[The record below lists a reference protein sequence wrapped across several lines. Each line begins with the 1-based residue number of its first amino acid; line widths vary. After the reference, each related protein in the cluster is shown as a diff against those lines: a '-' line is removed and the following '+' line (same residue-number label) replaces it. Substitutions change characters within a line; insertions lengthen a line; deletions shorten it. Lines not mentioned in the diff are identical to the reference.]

1 MSGPGPA
8 LRGYNA
14 ELQEALAELRAR
26 REELS
31 GRIREEEAERG
42 RLQGRLWALTQ
53 RLARTS
59 ESLARNLA
67 ARGEL
72 DRTIAETE
80 AAYGKVTP
88 ARVPP
93 RRGDPGPEHLHSGVT
108 PSGPPHGRMTPDGA
122 ARGSG
127 HPAQAAPANGRPG
140 FGLGESTLSKHTKKT
155 YNSRWKK
162 RRKAEPRR

>member
-14 ELQEALAELRAR
+14 ELQEGLAELRAR

-72 DRTIAETE
+72 DRTITETE
-80 AAYGKVTP
+80 AAYGKILESSQTLLDVLKGEIGNAGKASEPQSTSKKK
-88 ARVPP
+88 
-93 RRGDPGPEHLHSGVT
+93 EKQT
-108 PSGPPHGRMTPDGA
+108 HGEK
-122 ARGSG
+122 
-127 HPAQAAPANGRPG
+127 HP
-140 FGLGESTLSKHTKKT
+140 
-155 YNSRWKK
+155 
-162 RRKAEPRR
+162 

>member
-1 MSGPGPA
+1 MSGARAGA
-8 LRGYNA
+8 GGGAGAGADGWVRA
-14 ELQEALAELRAR
+14 ALAELRAR

-93 RRGDPGPEHLHSGVT
+93 RRGDPGPEPLHSGVT
-108 PSGPPHGRMTPDGA
+108 PARVPPRQGDRVLGPPM
-122 ARGSG
+122 AR
-127 HPAQAAPANGRPG
+127 
-140 FGLGESTLSKHTKKT
+140 
-155 YNSRWKK
+155 
-162 RRKAEPRR
+162 

>member
-14 ELQEALAELRAR
+14 ELQEGLAELRAR

-72 DRTIAETE
+72 DRTITETE
-80 AAYGKVTP
+80 AAYGKGNPGWGCPGVR
-88 ARVPP
+88 A
-93 RRGDPGPEHLHSGVT
+93 PGPG
-108 PSGPPHGRMTPDGA
+108 GPA
-122 ARGSG
+122 S
-127 HPAQAAPANGRPG
+127 GRPG
-140 FGLGESTLSKHTKKT
+140 FGLGESTLSKHSKKPSFAGKKKESRAKALAQKT
-155 YNSRWKK
+155 MNSCRFW
-162 RRKAEPRR
+162 RVLRHC

>member
-1 MSGPGPA
+1 SGGA
-8 LRGYNA
+8 GAGADGWVRAG
-14 ELQEALAELRAR
+14 LAELRAR

-31 GRIREEEAERG
+31 GRIREEEEERG

-80 AAYGKVTP
+80 AAYGKILESSQTLLDVLKGEIGNAGKASEPQSTSK
-88 ARVPP
+88 
-93 RRGDPGPEHLHSGVT
+93 EKEKQ
-108 PSGPPHGRMTPDGA
+108 
-122 ARGSG
+122 ARG
-127 HPAQAAPANGRPG
+127 
-140 FGLGESTLSKHTKKT
+140 EKH
-155 YNSRWKK
+155 S
-162 RRKAEPRR
+162 

>member
-80 AAYGKVTP
+80 AAYGKILESSQILLDVLKGEIGNAGKASEPQSTSKEKEKE
-88 ARVPP
+88 A
-93 RRGDPGPEHLHSGVT
+93 RGDKHS
-108 PSGPPHGRMTPDGA
+108 
-122 ARGSG
+122 
-127 HPAQAAPANGRPG
+127 
-140 FGLGESTLSKHTKKT
+140 
-155 YNSRWKK
+155 
-162 RRKAEPRR
+162 